1 MFSTDIEP
9 SLAIAPDAQMLIRVL
24 LEEED
29 LLEEQCKGVNGKQQQ
44 VCNRF
49 LEGDVWRDIQNN
61 PAEVVR
67 LVWSHLSI

>member
-49 LEGDVWRDIQNN
+49 LEGDV
-61 PAEVVR
+61 
-67 LVWSHLSI
+67 